1 MTKIIMFED
10 FVPEKRPCIL
20 FMGLD
25 GRAYQDER
33 AARYASATHTR
44 CGCGEPTAK
53 PYTACKSCREKI
65 AIEKYAKLPTRKW
78 KGEPLYS
85 QAIDHYFFDD
95 ELEYCM
101 VDEKVNNEEFNVK
114 DLRFVF
120 CEPESLPQI
129 QIENWDLHEDYEVA
143 PEVKAA
149 VNALNELLAKQP
161 PRCWYPGKVA
171 AIIK

>member
-44 CGCGEPTAK
+44 CKCGEPAVK
-53 PYTACKSCREKI
+53 PYTACESCRGKI
-65 AIEKYAKLPTRKW
+65 AWEKYAQLPTREW
-78 KGEPLYS
+78 KSEPLYS
-85 QAIDHYFFDD
+85 QAIDHYFFGDD
-95 ELEYCM
+95 LEVYLE
-101 VDEKVNNEEFNVK
+101 DSGDRAEN
-114 DLRFVF
+114 LRLVF

-129 QIENWDLHEDYEVA
+129 QIENWELHEDYTLA
-143 PEVKAA
+143 PEVKPA

-161 PRCWYPGKVA
+161 PHCWYPGKVA